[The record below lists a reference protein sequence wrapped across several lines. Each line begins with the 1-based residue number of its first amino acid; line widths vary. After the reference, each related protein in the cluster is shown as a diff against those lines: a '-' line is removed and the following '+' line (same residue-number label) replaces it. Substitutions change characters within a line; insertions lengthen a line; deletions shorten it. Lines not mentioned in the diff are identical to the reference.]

1 MTMLHI
7 LKYLEKRDKMPEGM
21 GKFTSEMEARKNQ
34 TEMMF
39 MKNIISEMD
48 TVEERIN
55 KDKVIL

>member
-1 MTMLHI
+1 MLHI

-21 GKFTSEMEARKNQ
+21 GKFTSQMEARKNQ
-34 TEMMF
+34 TEMF

-55 KDKVIL
+55 KDKVILQK

>member
-1 MTMLHI
+1 
-7 LKYLEKRDKMPEGM
+7 M
-21 GKFTSEMEARKNQ
+21 GNFTREMEASKNQ

-39 MKNIISEMD
+39 VKNIILEMD

>member
-1 MTMLHI
+1 MLHI

-21 GKFTSEMEARKNQ
+21 RKFTSQMEARKNQ
-34 TEMMF
+34 TEMF

-55 KDKVIL
+55 KDKVILQK